1 MKEGRKLT
9 DSKDLVLT
17 VRRVFIKWGV
27 DTAVAHMPCAVV
39 PLSLSLSLSR
49 KP

>member
-39 PLSLSLSLSR
+39 PLSLSLSL
-49 KP
+49 